1 MSGLR
6 VPVSADDH
14 VLGAADAPV
23 TVVEYGDY
31 QCPYCREAEPVVR
44 ALVGRLEG
52 RVRLVFRNFPLT
64 DLHDEALDA
73 AYVAELAGESGK
85 FWQAHDLLFEHQD
98 ELGPQLY
105 ARICGSLGLS
115 TGALEDAMRTERYTS
130 RIEGDLEGGIRS
142 GVNGTPTFFVDG
154 VRLEGGVGELEQAV
168 ADALGG

>member
-6 VPVSADDH
+6 TPVSPDDH

-44 ALVGRLEG
+44 ALVSRLEG
-52 RVRLVFRNFPLT
+52 QVRLVFRNFPLT

-85 FWQAHDLLFEHQD
+85 FWEAHDLLFEYQD
-98 ELGPQLY
+98 ELGSQLY
-105 ARICGSLGLS
+105 SRICTSLGLS
-115 TGALEDAMRTERYTS
+115 TSALEHAMRTERYAS

-154 VRLEGGVGELEQAV
+154 LRLDGGIGELEQAV
-168 ADALGG
+168 AEALGG